1 MAQTD
6 ADEASADLL
15 SAGRQALASGDWD
28 AARACFQAALAEQ
41 ESPEALEG
49 LSWTAWWLNES
60 DTLFRTRERAYRLYR
75 AGGDHTGAARMAIW
89 LAWDHRD
96 FRGEKAIANGWR
108 QRARRLLD
116 GLHPTP
122 EHGWLALHEGD
133 VALFA
138 RDDTAAAKRYAQE
151 AAELGRQFA
160 KPDLA
165 ALGLAMEGI
174 ALVTEGNV
182 VEGMNRLDEA
192 ATAALTGELQEM
204 VSVSWAL
211 CYLISACERVH
222 DYDRAAQWCQKM
234 KGFAQ
239 PYPVRFLVGVC
250 RAHYGGVLV
259 WRGMWD
265 QAEAELTAA
274 AHDIEIS
281 RPPLAAEAVVR
292 LAELRRR
299 QGRLRE
305 AAQLLDQVEWH
316 PLAVLSLAELALDRG
331 DTTSAAERAQSLLRN
346 VPADNKTQRVA
357 ALDILVRA
365 AAVAGDLAGAREMLE
380 VLKALS
386 SAMDSVPLRAV
397 TNYSEGVVAAAGG
410 DDLTAQRCLEE
421 AAIVFGRVGAP
432 YEMGR
437 ARIELARVLS
447 RLGRLDAA
455 EQEAASALK
464 SFQEIGAAAQRE
476 RVCAFIRELKTA
488 RARAAVSTPQPKL
501 TARELDVLRLVAQG
515 LRDREIA
522 ATLTLSEHTV
532 HRHVANIL
540 SKLNVPSRAAAVAE
554 VARQDL
560 L

>member
-15 SAGRQALASGDWD
+15 NAGRKALARGDWD
-28 AARACFQAALAEQ
+28 EARASFQAALAEQ
-41 ESPEALEG
+41 ETPEALEG

-60 DTLFRTRERAYRLYR
+60 DTLFRARERAYRLYR
-75 AGGDHTGAARMAIW
+75 AEDDRTGAARMAIW
-89 LAWDHRD
+89 LASDHLD
-96 FRGEKAIANGWR
+96 FRGEKAVANGWR
-108 QRARRLLD
+108 QRARRLLE
-116 GLHPTP
+116 GLEPTP

-138 RDDTAAAKRYAQE
+138 HDDTAAAKRYAQE
-151 AAELGRQFA
+151 AAELGEQLA
-160 KPDLA
+160 APDLA

-182 VEGMNRLDEA
+182 VEGMNRLDET
-192 ATAALTGELQEM
+192 ATVALTGELQEI
-204 VSVSWAL
+204 VSVPWAL
-211 CYLISACERVH
+211 CYLISACERVR
-222 DYDRAAQWCQKM
+222 DYDRAAQWCKKM
-234 KGFAQ
+234 KEFAELH
-239 PYPVRFLVGVC
+239 PFRFVIGVC

-274 AHDIEIS
+274 AHEFELC
-281 RPPLAAEAVVR
+281 RPRLAAEAVAR

-299 QGRLRE
+299 QGRLRD
-305 AAQLLDQVEWH
+305 AAELLDQAQWH
-316 PLAVLSLAELALDRG
+316 PLAVLSLAELALDGG
-331 DTTSAAERAQSLLRN
+331 DATAAAERAQNLLRN
-346 VPADNKTQRVA
+346 VPADNKTRRVA

-386 SAMDSVPLRAV
+386 RAIDSVPLRAAA
-397 TNYSEGVVAAAGG
+397 NYSEGMVAAAGG
-410 DDLTAQRCLEE
+410 DDLTARRCFEE
-421 AAIVFGRVGAP
+421 AATVFDRVGAP
-432 YEMGR
+432 YEMAR
-437 ARIELARVLS
+437 ARVELARALW
-447 RLGRLDAA
+447 RLRRFDAA
-455 EQEAASALK
+455 ERELASALK
-464 SFQEIGAAAQRE
+464 SFQEMGAAGQSDH
-476 RVCAFIRELKTA
+476 VCVFIRELKAA
-488 RARAAVSTPQPKL
+488 RVRAAASTPQLKL

-522 ATLTLSEHTV
+522 SALTLSEHTV

-554 VARQDL
+554 AARQDL